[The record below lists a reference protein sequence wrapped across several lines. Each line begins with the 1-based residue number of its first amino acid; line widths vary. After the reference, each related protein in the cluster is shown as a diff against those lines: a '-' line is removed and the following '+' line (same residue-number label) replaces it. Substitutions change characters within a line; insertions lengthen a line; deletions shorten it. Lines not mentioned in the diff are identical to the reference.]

1 MSMME
6 DFWLPRREGGRG
18 TEITTLPGG
27 QNLGE
32 ITDINYFQKK
42 LYRSLNVPESRL
54 EQDGG
59 FSMGRSSEILRDEI
73 KFSKFVGR
81 MRKRF
86 SEVFNDIL
94 KTRLSLRN
102 IITPEDWSHGEII
115 FNMISFMIIT
125 SLISKTPNFSK
136 GD

>member
-1 MSMME
+1 ME
-6 DFWLPRREGGRG
+6 DFWASRREGGRG
-18 TEITTLPGG
+18 IEITTLPGG

-81 MRKRF
+81 MRSRF

-94 KTRLSLRN
+94 KTQR
-102 IITPEDWSHGEII
+102 
-115 FNMISFMIIT
+115 F
-125 SLISKTPNFSK
+125 
-136 GD
+136 